1 MQKRDGIRLLPQR
14 ITETLVRAFAA
25 LPAVNTD
32 VLILQ
37 PAAEPRAPLW
47 EIKDDY
53 NVLWMG
59 EKVGR
64 IYLNIESFEAR
75 EFNRPRYWGFSHPTL
90 GRSVYG
96 RDRGALLTSQRERS
110 ALFRPFCRPSLDLE
124 TSHDLPQFP
133 SSRDAPDVIV
143 VLPPWRLCLRPTT
156 KPLGTS
162 PGVGISAAGPDG

>member
-1 MQKRDGIRLLPQR
+1 MQKRDGIRLLPKR

-64 IYLNIESFEAR
+64 IYLNLESFEAR
-75 EFNRPRYWGFSHPTL
+75 EFNRPWYWGFSHPTL
-90 GRSVYG
+90 GRSAYG
-96 RDRGALLTSQRERS
+96 RVATRQAAMAALR
-110 ALFRPFCRPSLDLE
+110 
-124 TSHDLPQFP
+124 
-133 SSRDAPDVIV
+133 
-143 VLPPWRLCLRPTT
+143 
-156 KPLGTS
+156 
-162 PGVGISAAGPDG
+162 AAWDQIDIAQVS

>member
-1 MQKRDGIRLLPQR
+1 MQKRDGIRLLPKR

-25 LPAVNTD
+25 LPAVNTE

-64 IYLNIESFEAR
+64 IYLNLESFEAR
-75 EFNRPRYWGFSHPTL
+75 EFKGLVGASHPTL
-90 GRSVYG
+90 AIRAVATQQRVAIARAWANRS
-96 RDRGALLTSQRERS
+96 
-110 ALFRPFCRPSLDLE
+110 
-124 TSHDLPQFP
+124 
-133 SSRDAPDVIV
+133 
-143 VLPPWRLCLRPTT
+143 
-156 KPLGTS
+156 
-162 PGVGISAAGPDG
+162 